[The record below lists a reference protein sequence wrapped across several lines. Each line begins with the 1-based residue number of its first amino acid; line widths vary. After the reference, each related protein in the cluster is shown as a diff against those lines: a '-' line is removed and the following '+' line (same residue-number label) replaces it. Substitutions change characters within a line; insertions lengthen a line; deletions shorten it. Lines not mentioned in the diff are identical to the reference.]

1 MYGKTKSVSKNKI
14 NSASVPLKFEID
26 GFTVLVGKNNKQND
40 YLTTKLA
47 NNNDIW
53 FHVKDFHGSHVILR
67 TNGIEPT
74 QETINKCASLAKEH
88 SKAKESSNISVD
100 YTLVKYVKKPSGSK
114 PGMVIYTNNK
124 TVIVK

>member
-1 MYGKTKSVSKNKI
+1 M
-14 NSASVPLKFEID
+14 KFEID

-47 NNNDIW
+47 NDDDIW

-67 TNGIEPT
+67 TNGIEPS

-88 SKAKESSNISVD
+88 SKARESSNISVD
-100 YTLVKYVKKPSGSK
+100 YTLAKHVKKPSGSK
-114 PGMVIYTNNK
+114 PGMVIYEDYTTILANGEEIAIAN
-124 TVIVK
+124 IEQIS